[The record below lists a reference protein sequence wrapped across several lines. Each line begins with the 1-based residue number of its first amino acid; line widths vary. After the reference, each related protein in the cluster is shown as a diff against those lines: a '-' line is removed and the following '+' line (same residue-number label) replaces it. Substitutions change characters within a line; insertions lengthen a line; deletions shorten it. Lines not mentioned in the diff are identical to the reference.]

1 MKLRS
6 EVCSWLAAGLVPIL
20 TSCATGIP
28 EQTYLKQGSLANV
41 RKIVVLASADDVKV
55 RGDNN
60 LGNSFLGL
68 LFGVVGLAVDWSV
81 SSAVDSQ
88 RTATIQPGNEKQT
101 VAERLSRHFIKSV
114 AADRRFD
121 SVEEASMDAKGA
133 QATKAFGN
141 YDALLRL
148 KVTEASLRQV
158 RQNEWSL
165 FLEIS
170 ADMRSLRDGREGAL
184 LWSRHERMTTGD
196 PHELE
201 YYRTQMVPVLDASLS
216 SLSKR
221 LANDLVYSR

>member
-1 MKLRS
+1 
-6 EVCSWLAAGLVPIL
+6 
-20 TSCATGIP
+20 
-28 EQTYLKQGSLANV
+28 
-41 RKIVVLASADDVKV
+41 
-55 RGDNN
+55 
-60 LGNSFLGL
+60 
-68 LFGVVGLAVDWSV
+68 
-81 SSAVDSQ
+81 
-88 RTATIQPGNEKQT
+88 
-101 VAERLSRHFIKSV
+101 
-114 AADRRFD
+114 
-121 SVEEASMDAKGA
+121 MDAKGA